1 MVRQARLTGFEPA
14 TVWFVVRSS
23 HPLSYKRNIYKQPS
37 GINFVSSIQCLYHN
51 LSCTQTHCHP
61 FHPFDQKDCSIV
73 VLAVRNL
80 PHLHSIAISPTIPSA
95 SFLDAFWV
103 NYPHLEPDGSWSLG
117 FLLKIT
123 NVISINRLSR
133 RFPPFLEE
141 IQCLFFFIVQ
151 SKPDTLRFLCFLCL
165 LRHCDLSISVHR
177 NQDIS
182 TLSQKDPS

>member
-14 TVWFVVRSS
+14 TVWFVVKCSIQ
-23 HPLSYKRNIYKQPS
+23 LSYKRSIYKQPS

-95 SFLDAFWV
+95 SFIDAFWLKV
-103 NYPHLEPDGSWSLG
+103 VVSVVVVFFEQASQPVCVPNFLWYHVPATGRYSRDSVLKHFIFLRLLYPMELPTRFELVFRVLQTHALPLG
-117 FLLKIT
+117 
-123 NVISINRLSR
+123 
-133 RFPPFLEE
+133 
-141 IQCLFFFIVQ
+141 
-151 SKPDTLRFLCFLCL
+151 
-165 LRHCDLSISVHR
+165 
-177 NQDIS
+177 
-182 TLSQKDPS
+182 